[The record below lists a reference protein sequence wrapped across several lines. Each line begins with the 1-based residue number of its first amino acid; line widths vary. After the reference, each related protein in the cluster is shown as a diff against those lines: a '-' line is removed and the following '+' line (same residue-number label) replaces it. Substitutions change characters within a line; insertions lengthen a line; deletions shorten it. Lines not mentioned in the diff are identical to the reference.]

1 MFEKIRDLVAEQLGV
16 NKDDIKPESRFK
28 EDLNADS
35 LDLFELIMSLEEEY
49 STEIPTDE
57 LENLTTIQSVI
68 DYLGAKVY
76 IQNLLYILCFIKI
89 LFSLF
94 FYEYEPSFMKDM
106 AFTLPLLLAL
116 IVIPII
122 KKNIK

>member
-1 MFEKIRDLVAEQLGV
+1 MTSFGKIG
-16 NKDDIKPESRFK
+16 KY
-28 EDLNADS
+28 
-35 LDLFELIMSLEEEY
+35 LI
-49 STEIPTDE
+49 
-57 LENLTTIQSVI
+57 
-68 DYLGAKVY
+68 Y

-122 KKNIK
+122 KKEYKMKDSKFRYYLCYYSHLCFFYSFWGYFFI

>member
-16 NKDDIKPESRFK
+16 NKDDITPESRFK

-68 DYLGAKVY
+68 DYLGAKG
-76 IQNLLYILCFIKI
+76 I
-89 LFSLF
+89 
-94 FYEYEPSFMKDM
+94 
-106 AFTLPLLLAL
+106 A
-116 IVIPII
+116 
-122 KKNIK
+122 

>member
-1 MFEKIRDLVAEQLGV
+1 MTSFGKIG
-16 NKDDIKPESRFK
+16 KY
-28 EDLNADS
+28 
-35 LDLFELIMSLEEEY
+35 LI
-49 STEIPTDE
+49 
-57 LENLTTIQSVI
+57 
-68 DYLGAKVY
+68 Y

-122 KKNIK
+122 KKNPTIYLNVPKIKVFKFLE

>member
-1 MFEKIRDLVAEQLGV
+1 MTSFGKIG
-16 NKDDIKPESRFK
+16 KY
-28 EDLNADS
+28 
-35 LDLFELIMSLEEEY
+35 LI
-49 STEIPTDE
+49 
-57 LENLTTIQSVI
+57 
-68 DYLGAKVY
+68 Y
-76 IQNLLYILCFIKI
+76 IQNLLCFIKI

>member
-1 MFEKIRDLVAEQLGV
+1 MMSFGKIG
-16 NKDDIKPESRFK
+16 K
-28 EDLNADS
+28 
-35 LDLFELIMSLEEEY
+35 Y
-49 STEIPTDE
+49 
-57 LENLTTIQSVI
+57 LT
-68 DYLGAKVY
+68 G
-76 IQNLLYILCFIKI
+76 IQNLLYVLCFIKI

-106 AFTLPLLLAL
+106 VFTLTLLLVL

>member
-1 MFEKIRDLVAEQLGV
+1 MTSFGKIG
-16 NKDDIKPESRFK
+16 KY
-28 EDLNADS
+28 
-35 LDLFELIMSLEEEY
+35 LI
-49 STEIPTDE
+49 
-57 LENLTTIQSVI
+57 
-68 DYLGAKVY
+68 Y
-76 IQNLLYILCFIKI
+76 IQNLLYILCFYKNTI
-89 LFSLF
+89 LVV

>member
-1 MFEKIRDLVAEQLGV
+1 MTSFGKIG
-16 NKDDIKPESRFK
+16 KY
-28 EDLNADS
+28 
-35 LDLFELIMSLEEEY
+35 LI
-49 STEIPTDE
+49 
-57 LENLTTIQSVI
+57 
-68 DYLGAKVY
+68 Y

-122 KKNIK
+122 KKNIKRIKLMGYMDYSNIIVIF

>member
-1 MFEKIRDLVAEQLGV
+1 MCLELCCNRHSIKISEEHNAYDIFEPIKNKLDDVFWKIG
-16 NKDDIKPESRFK
+16 KY
-28 EDLNADS
+28 
-35 LDLFELIMSLEEEY
+35 LI
-49 STEIPTDE
+49 
-57 LENLTTIQSVI
+57 
-68 DYLGAKVY
+68 Y

-122 KKNIK
+122 KRI

>member
-1 MFEKIRDLVAEQLGV
+1 MTSFGKIG
-16 NKDDIKPESRFK
+16 KY
-28 EDLNADS
+28 
-35 LDLFELIMSLEEEY
+35 LI
-49 STEIPTDE
+49 
-57 LENLTTIQSVI
+57 
-68 DYLGAKVY
+68 Y

-106 AFTLPLLLAL
+106 VFTLPLLLAL

>member
-1 MFEKIRDLVAEQLGV
+1 MTSFGKIG
-16 NKDDIKPESRFK
+16 KY
-28 EDLNADS
+28 
-35 LDLFELIMSLEEEY
+35 LI
-49 STEIPTDE
+49 
-57 LENLTTIQSVI
+57 
-68 DYLGAKVY
+68 Y

-122 KKNIK
+122 KKILNSDIIYVIILTCAFSIVFGDIFLY

>member
-1 MFEKIRDLVAEQLGV
+1 MTSFGKIG
-16 NKDDIKPESRFK
+16 KY
-28 EDLNADS
+28 
-35 LDLFELIMSLEEEY
+35 LI
-49 STEIPTDE
+49 
-57 LENLTTIQSVI
+57 
-68 DYLGAKVY
+68 Y

-122 KKNIK
+122 KKGNYIQSYSLKPLKGCKFAK